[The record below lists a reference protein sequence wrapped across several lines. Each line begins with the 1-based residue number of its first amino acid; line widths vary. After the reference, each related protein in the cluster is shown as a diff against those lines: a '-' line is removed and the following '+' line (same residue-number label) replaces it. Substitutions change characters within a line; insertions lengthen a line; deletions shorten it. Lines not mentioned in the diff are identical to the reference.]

1 MNLNE
6 APQRIRWGT
15 FVVLGGLA
23 LLLLVLDSSGNLDN
37 ALLFL
42 ENPMAAVLNWTGA
55 RVDSFAA
62 ALSGPADIQE
72 ANFQIQQL
80 QLEND
85 ALRQEI
91 EQLRLE
97 QAQFGPLQE
106 LVGRVYETPNYTR
119 VTGLVTGY
127 DTSPVYR
134 SLIIDVGSE
143 DGVHVGMPVEGARGL
158 VGQVH
163 QTTAHSAEVLL
174 VTDSSSSVP
183 GRLGSSRAVGMVH
196 GGGTGGVMTLDWV
209 DLDAQIGI
217 GDLVITSGLGGR
229 FPENMVIGRVIN
241 VERREAD
248 LFQQAIIQPAV
259 AFDSLEVVFVI
270 TDFEP
275 VEPEIFSEPTP
286 TP

>member
-1 MNLNE
+1 
-6 APQRIRWGT
+6 
-15 FVVLGGLA
+15 
-23 LLLLVLDSSGNLDN
+23 
-37 ALLFL
+37 
-42 ENPMAAVLNWTGA
+42 
-55 RVDSFAA
+55 
-62 ALSGPADIQE
+62 
-72 ANFQIQQL
+72 
-80 QLEND
+80 
-85 ALRQEI
+85 
-91 EQLRLE
+91 
-97 QAQFGPLQE
+97 